1 LAPAW
6 CEQAVSQ
13 RRDEARDP
21 LRGLGAERTEGG
33 TGGTVFDTKDPQG
46 APTDNS
52 VVLADLAGGYG
63 AGLHPM
69 RGPFPMRRIA
79 DGVWE
84 ADPQES
90 GLQDFD
96 NLDHRPYMFRITK
109 NDGSV
114 AYRGDLYSRCQI
126 GFGGFNPAGALY
138 RGLLSNLAGTPSCSV
153 GKASIIS
160 SSSPA

>member
-1 LAPAW
+1 
-6 CEQAVSQ
+6 
-13 RRDEARDP
+13 
-21 LRGLGAERTEGG
+21 
-33 TGGTVFDTKDPQG
+33 
-46 APTDNS
+46 
-52 VVLADLAGGYG
+52 
-63 AGLHPM
+63 
-69 RGPFPMRRIA
+69 MRRIA

-84 ADPQES
+84 TDPQES